1 MATEYPG
8 GLRKRGGL
16 LDYEDTIKPTPRNPF
31 LGGVADLLDQAYKL
45 PEMPRLGVPGLDFV
59 AANRNRLMD
68 MLDIG
73 SVQKTA
79 EAMAYGNRLG
89 TGRGMTYQPLPE
101 TMGAAMAVAPM
112 VAPAARMAG
121 KGAMAAGRAGE
132 RLAERVVPQV
142 MERGGLLSEMV
153 GAMGQGTQSY
163 AYRPTTPKK
172 PDPSVGTRF
181 EREFLG
187 GLAPKNPVKIEDYKG
202 ASALLM
208 PWDSTSRN
216 YKIKSISDELLPT
229 PIITHGG
236 QDYARDISHLEQGIG
251 GASGLSI
258 AKRIR
263 DRDAQARIEN
273 IMAGGTGE
281 VLHLPTTMGAG
292 AENFSV
298 MPSEILMGLLDLK
311 TPSISAINQIDDSI
325 RSYKV
330 PKKIGGKYT
339 TVQPFKNFKG
349 IMSEQGRMQM
359 YTGEGIDSTPGE
371 LRKAVTDRLTLKGN
385 RANNQRLLG
394 FNAED
399 MVNAITDESLVGV
412 PKGYIGNTVLLTN
425 PAEAMK
431 LRPSINPSYNTD
443 FTADYQGTFGNNF
456 PAEILFKDKFSQLT
470 SEFANKPGDK
480 RNMVLGALE
489 KRKEGVSQIIDQ
501 QVIDNYYDYLKK
513 QQGLLN

>member
-1 MATEYPG
+1 MATAYPG

-16 LDYEDTIKPTPRNPF
+16 LDEFMAPDYSYLARRAELTPAQNTRGLVDYLRDEYPRIYGAGAGLLQSDPYET
-31 LGGVADLLDQAYKL
+31 
-45 PEMPRLGVPGLDFV
+45 
-59 AANRNRLMD
+59 AN
-68 MLDIG
+68 
-73 SVQKTA
+73 
-79 EAMAYGNRLG
+79 AYGVFDPNRKAAFEAAQLAFPVG
-89 TGRGMTYQPLPE
+89 LALDVIPGV
-101 TMGAAMAVAPM
+101 GALKRPAMAV
-112 VAPAARMAG
+112 
-121 KGAMAAGRAGE
+121 GRAGE

-187 GLAPKNPVKIEDYKG
+187 GLAPKTPVKIEDYQG

-236 QDYARDISHLEQGIG
+236 QDYARDIAHLEQGIG

-281 VLHLPTTMGAG
+281 ILHLPTTMGAG

-311 TPSISAINQIDDSI
+311 TPNISAINQID
-325 RSYKV
+325 
-330 PKKIGGKYT
+330 
-339 TVQPFKNFKG
+339 N
-349 IMSEQGRMQM
+349 
-359 YTGEGIDSTPGE
+359 
-371 LRKAVTDRLTLKGN
+371 L
-385 RANNQRLLG
+385 
-394 FNAED
+394 
-399 MVNAITDESLVGV
+399 SL
-412 PKGYIGNTVLLTN
+412 IH
-425 PAEAMK
+425 
-431 LRPSINPSYNTD
+431 I
-443 FTADYQGTFGNNF
+443 
-456 PAEILFKDKFSQLT
+456 
-470 SEFANKPGDK
+470 
-480 RNMVLGALE
+480 
-489 KRKEGVSQIIDQ
+489 
-501 QVIDNYYDYLKK
+501 
-513 QQGLLN
+513 